1 MRLIRLYCNMSEGL
15 CHMNFWL
22 SVLKDTFSKVRMEDL
37 PMEELPME
45 DLRREVLQVEVYLP
59 EPAVCFYMLSAYFQS
74 LRSERQG
81 GSHFFLY
88 VSFLKPFGNPN
99 GAALMSTL
107 NSVFI
112 ENRYIST
119 SV

>member
-1 MRLIRLYCNMSEGL
+1 
-15 CHMNFWL
+15 MNFWL
-22 SVLKDTFSKVRMEDL
+22 SVLKDTFSKVRME
-37 PMEELPME
+37 ELPME
-45 DLRREVLQVEVYLP
+45 DLRREVSPVEDLPVEVFLP

-99 GAALMSTL
+99 GAALI
-107 NSVFI
+107 NV
-112 ENRYIST
+112 
-119 SV
+119 